1 MDTSSPGTDSSGKD
15 NTFTASGT
23 PTLTQDNASNNFN
36 TLNPVAYSTSG
47 VTLSNSNTSFNS
59 GSSVQYAFAIPTYA
73 LSKGRWYFEAKIG
86 HTCAGLYIG
95 DTNQIIEAVRNSTR
109 IGVGSQ
115 QYSWECNGYMQNN
128 NSQTAYGS
136 TATAGDV
143 IGMFVDLEDNKLY
156 IAVNGAIQNSGTG
169 FSCTAAAS
177 TDSGF
182 YYVGGIADQCGA
194 TANVT
199 ADMNYGNGFFGT
211 TAVTSSNADAAGYGL
226 FEYSPN
232 QGGAATFDGSAK
244 NFFGLNTKNLNTY
257 G

>member
-1 MDTSSPGTDSSGKD
+1 
-15 NTFTASGT
+15 
-23 PTLTQDNASNNFN
+23 
-36 TLNPVAYSTSG
+36 
-47 VTLSNSNTSFNS
+47 
-59 GSSVQYAFAIPTYA
+59 
-73 LSKGRWYFEAKIG
+73 
-86 HTCAGLYIG
+86 
-95 DTNQIIEAVRNSTR
+95 
-109 IGVGSQ
+109 
-115 QYSWECNGYMQNN
+115 MQNN

-156 IAVNGAIQNSGTG
+156 IAVNGTLQNSGTG
-169 FSCTAAAS
+169 FACTAAAS

-211 TAVTSSNADAAGYGL
+211 TAVSSSNADAAGYGL

-232 QGGAATFDGSAK
+232 QGGAANFDSSAK
-244 NFFGLNTKNLNTY
+244 NFYALNTKNLNTY